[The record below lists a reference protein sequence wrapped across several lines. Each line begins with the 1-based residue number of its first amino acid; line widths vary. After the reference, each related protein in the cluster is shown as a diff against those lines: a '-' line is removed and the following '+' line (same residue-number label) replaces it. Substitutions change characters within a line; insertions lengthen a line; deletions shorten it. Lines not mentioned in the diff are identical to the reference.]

1 MADIV
6 LDANVL
12 IGSID
17 EHDSLHVRAKALVNR
32 LLDEGHG
39 TVLIDF
45 LVAEAIS
52 VICRR
57 ATERKTNPPDLARA
71 LARIREWRDADEIEY
86 QSRHFE
92 RLLGVVLDIIEE
104 TGGKLGANDAFLVAL
119 QREKAIGDVASFDG
133 ALDAAKGFRRI
144 SA

>member
-1 MADIV
+1 MADVV

-12 IGSID
+12 VGALD
-17 EHDSLHVRAKALVNR
+17 ENDSLHVRATALVNR
-32 LLDEGHG
+32 LLDAGHA
-39 TVLIDF
+39 TVLLDF

-57 ATERKTNPPDLARA
+57 ANERKTSPPDLALA
-71 LARIREWRDADEIEY
+71 IARIREWRDANEIEY

-104 TGGKLGANDAFLVAL
+104 TGFVRRDHPRV
-119 QREKAIGDVASFDG
+119 DVSHRPPTRKPPPKRPKTHLPRFCHAP
-133 ALDAAKGFRRI
+133 
-144 SA
+144 